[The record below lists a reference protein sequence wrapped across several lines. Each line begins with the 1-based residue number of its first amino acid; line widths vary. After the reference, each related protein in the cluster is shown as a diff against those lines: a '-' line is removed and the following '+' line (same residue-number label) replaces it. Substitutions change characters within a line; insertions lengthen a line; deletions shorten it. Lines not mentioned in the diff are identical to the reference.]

1 MSAVAVLI
9 LHAHDS
15 RVGIEERGRDGQRS
29 TGKGRDACRLP
40 GKHAGPGSPGRSIH
54 TCREQIHGNRNS
66 SHDSA
71 KSADCLTVRGCVFK
85 RKGEFETS
93 VLRHVPWNRV
103 LLRREINS
111 LAGRRTGNTSQ
122 SLLMTR
128 LLAVRAGA
136 PTPIFR
142 NQKLNPMWV

>member
-1 MSAVAVLI
+1 MPAGCQVSMRDQDHLGAPFIHAESKFTAIEIVLMI
-9 LHAHDS
+9 LLNRPIVSLFVD
-15 RVGIEERGRDGQRS
+15 EFLRGR
-29 TGKGRDACRLP
+29 
-40 GKHAGPGSPGRSIH
+40 
-54 TCREQIHGNRNS
+54 
-66 SHDSA
+66 
-71 KSADCLTVRGCVFK
+71 RG
-85 RKGEFETS
+85 FETS